1 LIRRIIYL
9 IPKVIRWLIFFIYLC
24 TIVYAS
30 LASPSSIPK
39 LFNIPHLDKIVHFIM
54 YFGFCLLAIWCLD
67 EETYDRTAKSFSSII
82 YWKYPLSLIMG
93 ISWGLM
99 MELFQ
104 RIMNIGRHYSVFD
117 LLANI
122 IGAIS
127 GTLLYYYLIQRKL
140 RK

>member
-1 LIRRIIYL
+1 
-9 IPKVIRWLIFFIYLC
+9 
-24 TIVYAS
+24 
-30 LASPSSIPK
+30 
-39 LFNIPHLDKIVHFIM
+39 M
-54 YFGFCLLAIWCLD
+54 YCGFCLLAIWCLD
-67 EETYDRTAKSFSSII
+67 EKTSDRTAKSYSSMIF
-82 YWKYPLSLIMG
+82 WKYLLSLIMG
-93 ISWGLM
+93 IGWGFM